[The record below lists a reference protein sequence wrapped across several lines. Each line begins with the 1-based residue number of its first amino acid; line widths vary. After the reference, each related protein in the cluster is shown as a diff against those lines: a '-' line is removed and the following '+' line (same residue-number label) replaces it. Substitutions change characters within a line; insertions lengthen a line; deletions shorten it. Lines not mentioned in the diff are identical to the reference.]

1 MLRNLLNVVCR
12 DMQEKFLSCQPFCL
26 NKVNKGMGTN
36 LNNVNCKQSYLIAM
50 YVQSVDESSGIT
62 KHRTDHNMYS

>member
-1 MLRNLLNVVCR
+1 LSATAVDEVCP
-12 DMQEKFLSCQPFCL
+12 DMQEKFLSCQPLCL

-36 LNNVNCKQSYLIAM
+36 FNNVNCKQSYLIAM

-62 KHRTDHNMYS
+62 KHCTDHNMYS